1 MKYAIDTVTD
11 AFGDQ
16 MYSIKMS
23 NVRKAGEN
31 FIKRKPDAK
40 AVYVVNHYDKAS
52 KTFSCSDYDDLNK
65 EIFIKADKT
74 VFVGFTF

>member
-23 NVRKAGEN
+23 HVRKAGEN

-52 KTFSCSDYDDLNK
+52 KTFSCSDYDDMNK